1 MPTPQELAM
10 ALRQADPSMGGQ
22 NMAAQPQSWQ
32 GGQMQGM
39 GAMGGMTDQQRMM
52 MQAEQAQKTM
62 NTPQQNYTM
71 GNSGTNSM
79 GSAAMGQ
86 TMPNNFG
93 AAMGQP
99 IPQRNMMQS
108 ERGLSPEEASYL
120 QSLSR

>member
-86 TMPNNFG
+86 RSD
-93 AAMGQP
+93 Q
-99 IPQRNMMQS
+99 
-108 ERGLSPEEASYL
+108 
-120 QSLSR
+120 